1 MKAAW
6 KLFKDTIPEAQT
18 ICTAFTKDFRKT
30 KKNPDCLNYLSNSR
44 KEATKSR
51 TASFE
56 KLKHSNKKKKKPGKI
71 LYTGRLDT
79 KIQEAKLKKRRNWKQ
94 HKSEN

>member
-30 KKNPDCLNYLSNSR
+30 KKNPDCQNYLSNSH
-44 KEATKSR
+44 KEASKSR
-51 TASFE
+51 TAAF
-56 KLKHSNKKKKKPGKI
+56 KKIKHSKKP
-71 LYTGRLDT
+71 
-79 KIQEAKLKKRRNWKQ
+79 KKQTNRKDFIHW
-94 HKSEN
+94 EG